1 MEKCEKY
8 LPEVATLYAFA
19 LIPNHFHFLIKV
31 HSAEA
36 IGHQSIKEC
45 SIRVSQVFSNLF
57 NSYTKSFNRYYL
69 RRGTLFSRHFKS
81 KAIDTICYRTNCLLY
96 IHHNGV
102 HHQLCKK
109 YDEWPYTSHA
119 RILEEPDRPE
129 TIEVLSWFGG
139 VDNYLHACE
148 RYAFN
153 ADDAIDIE

>member
-31 HSAEA
+31 HSIEV
-36 IGHQSIKEC
+36 IGRQSAQDC
-45 SIRVSQVFSNLF
+45 SIRVSKVFSNLF
-57 NSYTKSFNRYYL
+57 NSYTKSFNQYYL

-81 KAIDTICYRTNCLLY
+81 KEIETMKYRKNCVLY

-102 HHQLCKK
+102 HHRLCDK

-119 RILEEPDRPE
+119 RILEGQDRPE
-129 TIEVLSWFGG
+129 TIEVLSWFGS
-139 VDNYLHACE
+139 VDNYLHACKH
-148 RYAFN
+148 YAPN
-153 ADDAIDIE
+153 ADDAIDFE